1 MLRVVTQDGLV
12 AVRLTRHGRHVA
24 STVPLLA
31 EAYPTGNTVA
41 WDLVHIWR
49 VADGSIVAYRACR
62 DDPGLLGQVG
72 GRPRWALPLLVGGP
86 GSLRPRS
93 CLRRGPTGHRRSV
106 QPLAEHQAGHSPAG
120 LVLAAVAATLFAVGA
135 VLQHEAA
142 ALSTTA
148 SGLSLRRLMK
158 RRRWMLGQA
167 ATMLG
172 TGTQVVA
179 LALAPVAVVQP
190 VLAVT
195 LVVGLGLRAIRTR
208 QAPLRIEAAGA
219 ALTTAGLVVF
229 LVAARPA
236 AAAQHPPPSMLQMLL
251 AVGISLGLVGGATL
265 FGHGRHG
272 ALACGSAAGIAA
284 GIGAV
289 LISVGIRSLREGGW
303 AHALAGV
310 AVWGAV
316 VVAVVAIVGGQQAYA
331 RGSLAWSLPALILL
345 DPLSAVPAAR
355 LLLGERLE
363 PGHAVVW
370 LPAAAI
376 AAVGVVLLARSGVST
391 DEPETTGA
399 RDTE

>member
-1 MLRVVTQDGLV
+1 MPLAGHTWCMQ
-12 AVRLTRHGRHVA
+12 
-24 STVPLLA
+24 LLA
-31 EAYPTGNTVA
+31 EAHSGNHHGNPV
-41 WDLVHIWR
+41 
-49 VADGSIVAYRACR
+49 
-62 DDPGLLGQVG
+62 
-72 GRPRWALPLLVGGP
+72 
-86 GSLRPRS
+86 
-93 CLRRGPTGHRRSV
+93 
-106 QPLAEHQAGHSPAG
+106 AG
-120 LVLAAVAATLFAVGA
+120 LVLAAVAAALFAVGA

-142 ALSTTA
+142 ELSTTS

-172 TGTQVVA
+172 TATQVAA
-179 LALAPVAVVQP
+179 LAVAPVAVVQP

-195 LVVGLGLRAIRTR
+195 LVVGLGFRAIRTG
-208 QAPLRIEAAGA
+208 QSPLRLELVGA
-219 ALTTAGLVVF
+219 ALTTGGLAVF

-236 AAAQHPPPSMLQMLL
+236 AAEQQPPPSFIQIL
-251 AVGISLGLVGGATL
+251 AAVVISIALVAGATL
-265 FGHGRHG
+265 FGRGRHG
-272 ALACGSAAGIAA
+272 ALACGCAAGIAA

-316 VVAVVAIVGGQQAYA
+316 VVAAVAIVGGQQAYS

-363 PGHAVVW
+363 PGHAVIW

-376 AAVGVVLLARSGVST
+376 AAAGVVLLAR
-391 DEPETTGA
+391 TGQPHPHEDVA
-399 RDTE
+399 SSAPAP